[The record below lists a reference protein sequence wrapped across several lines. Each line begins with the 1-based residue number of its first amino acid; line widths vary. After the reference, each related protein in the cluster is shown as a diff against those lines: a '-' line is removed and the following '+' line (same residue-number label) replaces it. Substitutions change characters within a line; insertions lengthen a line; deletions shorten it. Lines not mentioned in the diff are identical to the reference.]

1 MGVLAADSPYPGAQD
16 LADRIAP
23 LRFRLDEREQE
34 RSAADQQRNCE
45 NETPCAV
52 RER

>member
-1 MGVLAADSPYPGAQD
+1 MSSVA
-16 LADRIAP
+16 
-23 LRFRLDEREQE
+23 LRNDEREQE